1 MRGISVTI
9 TYPGTAERNQLGEL
23 ISEPGES
30 EQVDNVLILPPTT
43 TDLANFEHGEGVGLS
58 GIVYLPRTW
67 EYKRLKGATI
77 SHQFGTFSVI
87 GDPVPAQT
95 GLNPTRW
102 LAMPVYVRRE
112 EG

>member
-1 MRGISVTI
+1 MKGITITI
-9 TYPGTAERNQLGEL
+9 TYPGEEKRNKLGEL
-23 ISEPGES
+23 ISEPGET
-30 EQVDNVLILPPTT
+30 QKVDDVLILPPTT

-67 EYKRLKGATI
+67 QYRSLRGATI
-77 SHQFGTFSVI
+77 SHQFGTFTVI

-95 GLNPTRW
+95 GLKPTRW
-102 LAMPVYVRRE
+102 LAMPVYVSRE